1 MQTFH
6 SSASTAAPVF
16 HLDTTRL
23 PSLGA
28 DAPGASDFGIRVP
41 LMPDNYSAQHVPLTA
56 EAPVS
61 IPQISIVAADP
72 SNVVAANALSEIE
85 GIGLDGV
92 ELKFVYDSQPA
103 QQEEVGM
110 LKDIWRGMVDDVLGR
125 SNNQKTA

>member
-1 MQTFH
+1 
-6 SSASTAAPVF
+6 
-16 HLDTTRL
+16 
-23 PSLGA
+23 
-28 DAPGASDFGIRVP
+28 
-41 LMPDNYSAQHVPLTA
+41 MPDNYSAQHVPLTA

-103 QQEEVGM
+103 QKEEVGM